1 MTVGVVLYFQ
11 CVFVRLFTQDRDAC
25 LGRGTCS
32 SWRRVKLFYIKC
44 HVFIKTIFY
53 MFCCIIYCT
62 DKGVTFFFF
71 LSKVTTIAFITV
83 SLFTRSNT
91 RTLAWQ
97 VNLFYTLCWF
107 IYVHDYRAFPVH
119 YVQKNNNFSVKC
131 SNAFFFSW
139 SFSTLCIH
147 TAKCDTWNVMPQI
160 HLYWL
165 QQTLH
170 VVFVQLYFIG
180 TSTT

>member
-119 YVQKNNNFSVKC
+119 YVQKKPNFSVKC
-131 SNAFFFSW
+131 SNAFFFHEASVH
-139 SFSTLCIH
+139 FVYILQ
-147 TAKCDTWNVMPQI
+147 NVTHEM
-160 HLYWL
+160 
-165 QQTLH
+165 
-170 VVFVQLYFIG
+170 
-180 TSTT
+180 